1 MTFFR
6 KLRWLKRR
14 PAKEA
19 ELQEELQFHLEEE
32 AADRQATGLSSEASR
47 RAARRDL
54 GNVVLVREDTRAAW
68 SWNFWEQLGQDARY
82 GDLKGARQEVRT
94 SVPFHGHQILKK

>member
-6 KLRWLKRR
+6 KLRWMKRR

-32 AADRQATGLSSEASR
+32 AADRQATGLSNEESR

-54 GNVVLVREDTRAAW
+54 KGKLPPTVYLRECLLCVHQPNYCGAPG
-68 SWNFWEQLGQDARY
+68 SQDI
-82 GDLKGARQEVRT
+82 GAVSR
-94 SVPFHGHQILKK
+94 SPDSKK

>member
-6 KLRWLKRR
+6 KLRWMKRR

-32 AADRQATGLSSEASR
+32 AADRQAIGLSNEESR
-47 RAARRDL
+47 RA
-54 GNVVLVREDTRAAW
+54 VRQPYYCGAPG
-68 SWNFWEQLGQDARY
+68 SQDI
-82 GDLKGARQEVRT
+82 GAVSQ
-94 SVPFHGHQILKK
+94 SPDSKK